1 MLAHDR
7 NRRRDARAAWCFGS
21 ALAGLLALV
30 DLGRGGL
37 DWARGGCWAGLGA
50 LLVAVL
56 LPRRITAGDGWLA
69 TRGLWRERRVRTGL
83 LTRVHRSDGI
93 APRLV
98 LCDVGG
104 GRVEIDP
111 EVLVANPLLWHQLD
125 TGARRSRE
133 SGLLRE
139 GAAHLA
145 ALAERVDGE
154 GARRLLE
161 SAGLR

>member
-1 MLAHDR
+1 MRRGRRQGRDR
-7 NRRRDARAAWCFGS
+7 PRGARRQ
-21 ALAGLLALV
+21 
-30 DLGRGGL
+30 
-37 DWARGGCWAGLGA
+37 
-50 LLVAVL
+50 
-56 LPRRITAGDGWLA
+56 
-69 TRGLWRERRVRTGL
+69 
-83 LTRVHRSDGI
+83 
-93 APRLV
+93 
-98 LCDVGG
+98 
-104 GRVEIDP
+104 
-111 EVLVANPLLWHQLD
+111 PLLWHQLD